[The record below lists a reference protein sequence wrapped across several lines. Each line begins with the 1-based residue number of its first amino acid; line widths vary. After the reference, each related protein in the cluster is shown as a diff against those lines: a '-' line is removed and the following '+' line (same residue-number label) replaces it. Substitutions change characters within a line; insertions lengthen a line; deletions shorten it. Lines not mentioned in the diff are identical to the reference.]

1 MSNAFIMPRLK
12 NVCVQALYD
21 FSYSTDKGFFIHLK
35 KGKEY
40 QLLEKTNKDW
50 WLISDGTNQSFHAP
64 SNYLKITYENQDNCS
79 SIDTDNNSNFL
90 SEDDNTNNQA
100 SEVMSETID
109 TKVKLKSLEDSRNE
123 CELELET
130 ALTEKGFVQSGV
142 LSLKLA
148 NSTSVKT
155 NCPLSTSE
163 NKMMGIKSV
172 DKGKLGKDIFVEDGE
187 TNIADQVSGFSQ
199 GKSES
204 LSSQDSLLEDSEDPI
219 YANLATLAQ
228 ATPPF
233 PGPKDHLRRI
243 LLDHWAEYEDE
254 TGRLFYYNRITRA
267 KSWEIPEQFSFLA
280 DQWLSSLDDT
290 GRPYFYEANGTISFW
305 QLPDITK
312 TEDKETKNTGCE
324 SYLSPCDLDE
334 TDSIFTPL
342 EACSLPLVESLSLPS
357 PVRKNNTSFE
367 MKFSAENVFSE
378 TLDLKKGGILMMTK
392 VEDGGKRLKKNW
404 SSYYVLL
411 TDIALLCYK
420 DVQSAVVALKDC
432 KAESCV
438 NLAGA
443 AIYWCPEKSSKK
455 NVFLITTVMGQ
466 KILFQD
472 DSFQIT
478 AEWYQAIQAVISKLP
493 SPESLKCDEVVPDE
507 VKENLRSEPKK
518 KNRFLS
524 SRSLKLDHVKETNLF
539 FKSPGEKKKIH
550 NKLRNFFNKRPSM
563 ETLKKKGILKDE
575 PVFGYSLQSLC
586 EREKTNIPNFVQ
598 RCIEKIEQFDL
609 TTDGIYRINGNLAQI
624 QKLRLHVDQDDYS
637 ILLTT
642 EDIHILTGAL
652 KLFFREMK
660 EPLIPVSTFG
670 QLLEGLGKQTKEKKF
685 AAVTEV
691 VQSLPKPNYETL
703 KFLLNHLLR
712 VEKHNQKN
720 LMDTQNL
727 AIVFGPSLMNF
738 ESSNMALDVMQ
749 QNRVL
754 EYLLLKFDHIFST
767 PLIY

>member
-280 DQWLSSLDDT
+280 DQSRTSPRPFQTRECQHDDNGTDKLSSSETSSNNFQTSNSLLKQDGSNSFKLPPGWLQRIDSETGDICYVNELSHSKWLSSLDDT

-609 TTDGIYRINGNLAQI
+609 LDTRP
-624 QKLRLHVDQDDYS
+624 RWYS
-637 ILLTT
+637 Q
-642 EDIHILTGAL
+642 EQAC
-652 KLFFREMK
+652 
-660 EPLIPVSTFG
+660 
-670 QLLEGLGKQTKEKKF
+670 
-685 AAVTEV
+685 
-691 VQSLPKPNYETL
+691 
-703 KFLLNHLLR
+703 
-712 VEKHNQKN
+712 
-720 LMDTQNL
+720 
-727 AIVFGPSLMNF
+727 
-738 ESSNMALDVMQ
+738 
-749 QNRVL
+749 
-754 EYLLLKFDHIFST
+754 
-767 PLIY
+767 